1 MKARIKLAVTKAAA
15 SMPAARMSSLFTGA
29 GLALATAGAHAGGLE
44 SGTAAVTMFQ
54 TWLYSLAAI
63 LAVCYLL
70 WVGLQCW
77 SNKADWVHDFGGAI
91 AKVAAVGAV
100 IVLAPWA
107 WTLFTG

>member
-1 MKARIKLAVTKAAA
+1 MATCNANA
-15 SMPAARMSSLFTGA
+15 S
-29 GLALATAGAHAGGLE
+29 GLDSAT
-44 SGTAAVTMFQ
+44 TAITSFQ
-54 TWLYSLAAI
+54 TWFYAAAGI

-91 AKVAAVGAV
+91 AKVAAVGGV

-107 WTLFTG
+107 WTLFTS